1 MQDGCRNVDVVQLAD
16 PGRVEAGAVCIDLGD
31 LFAADEADRVE
42 VVNVEIAEDAA
53 GRGDVLRGG
62 RNGIVR
68 RGTHDQDL
76 SDAARRNGVARRS
89 VARVEAPLE
98 THLDDDAGAVDRFTD
113 TIEGR
118 EVERDRLLAERCRR

>member
-1 MQDGCRNVDVVQLAD
+1 M
-16 PGRVEAGAVCIDLGD
+16 
-31 LFAADEADRVE
+31 
-42 VVNVEIAEDAA
+42 NVEIAEDAA
-53 GRGDVLRGG
+53 GRGDVLRGR

-76 SDAARRNGVARRS
+76 SDGTSRNGVTRRS

-98 THLDDDAGAVDRFTD
+98 TDLDDDAGTIDRLPD

-118 EVERDRLLAERCRR
+118 EVERDRLLAKRCHR